1 MTEMP
6 VVTVT
11 GGVAMPLLGFGTWQL
26 TGDQAYRAVRA
37 ALDVGYR
44 HLDTAT
50 GYGNEAEV
58 GRAVRDSGVDRGDV
72 FITTKLP
79 PDQAD
84 RARETLERSRR
95 ALGVDAV
102 DLWLIHW
109 PPNGRAR
116 PDTWRELLA
125 ARDEGLIRAAGV
137 SNYGT
142 GQLDELIDATGEAP
156 AVNQIKWGPSL
167 YDPKQVAEHRERGV
181 ALEGYSPFK
190 TTDLTDP
197 VLTDLAGR
205 YGVTAAQVVLRWHL
219 DHGVVVI
226 PKSAT
231 ADRIRANFDV
241 LGFSLTEEER
251 DRVDGLAGHR

>member
-1 MTEMP
+1 MP
-6 VVTVT
+6 
-11 GGVAMPLLGFGTWQL
+11 MLGFGTWQL
-26 TGDQAYRAVRA
+26 TGEQAYRGVRD
-37 ALDVGYR
+37 ALDAGYR

-58 GRAVRDSGVDRGDV
+58 GQAVRDSGVDRADI

-79 PDQAD
+79 PEHAD
-84 RARETLERSRR
+84 RASKTLEESRR

-109 PPNGRAR
+109 PPNGQAR

-137 SNYGT
+137 SNYST

-156 AVNQIKWGPSL
+156 AVNQIKWGPGL
-167 YDPKQVAEHRERGV
+167 YDAKRVEEHRERGV

-197 VLTDLAGR
+197 VLTELATR
-205 YGVTAAQVVLRWHL
+205 YGVTTAQVVLRWHL
-219 DHGVVVI
+219 DHGTVVI

-231 ADRIRANFDV
+231 PDRIRANFDV
-241 LGFSLTEEER
+241 FGFSLTADELS
-251 DRVDGLAGHR
+251 RVDGRAGR

>member
-1 MTEMP
+1 MSEQP
-6 VVTVT
+6 VVTLA
-11 GGVAMPLLGFGTWQL
+11 GGVDMPLLGFGTWQL
-26 TGDQAYRAVRA
+26 TGEQAYRAVRD
-37 ALDVGYR
+37 ALDTGYR

-58 GRAVRDSGVDRGDV
+58 GRAVRDSGVDRGDL

-79 PDQAD
+79 PDRAD
-84 RARETLERSRR
+84 RARQTLEASRK

-116 PDTWRELLA
+116 PDTWGELLA

-137 SNYGT
+137 SNYST

-156 AVNQIKWGPSL
+156 AANQIKWGPGL
-167 YDPKQVAEHRERGV
+167 YDAKRVAEHRERGV

-190 TTDLTDP
+190 TTNLHDP
-197 VLTDLAGR
+197 VLEWLAGK
-205 YGVTAAQVVLRWHL
+205 YGVTTAQVVLRWHL
-219 DHGVVVI
+219 DHGTVVI

-231 ADRIRANFDV
+231 PDRIRANFDV
-241 LGFSLTEEER
+241 FGFSLTADELTR
-251 DRVDGLAGHR
+251 LDGRAGR